1 MLHLSSGIQ
10 KAFHDGRVAFL
21 GSDVP
26 WGLVTKLAAVSK
38 GVCEET
44 KGYFKNTIV
53 MKTVKNSNEK

>member
-1 MLHLSSGIQ
+1 M
-10 KAFHDGRVAFL
+10 
-21 GSDVP
+21 
-26 WGLVTKLAAVSK
+26 TKLAAVSK